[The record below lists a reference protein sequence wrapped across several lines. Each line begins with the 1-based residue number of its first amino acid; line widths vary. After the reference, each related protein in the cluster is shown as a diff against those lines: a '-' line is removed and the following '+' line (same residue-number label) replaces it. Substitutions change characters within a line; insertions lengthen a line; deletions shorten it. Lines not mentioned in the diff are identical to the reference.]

1 MISVKCPHCKAGLK
15 VNETK
20 IPESILSFKCP
31 KCKNEIPVSFIRQKL
46 ESQNVFETVV
56 LVKKSKNQGIGR
68 LTVLQNEDTPQQEF
82 QLQEG
87 ENIIGRK
94 ANVCMASV
102 CILTEDK
109 TMSRSHV
116 KIEVKKNPK
125 GGYFH
130 CLSDNNSINHTLYN
144 GKSIESEDIV
154 VLRDGDE
161 LLLGKT
167 TVRFN
172 E

>member
-1 MISVKCPHCKAGLK
+1 MISVRCSHCKAGLK
-15 VNETK
+15 VNEAK
-20 IPESILSFKCP
+20 IPAGILSFKCP
-31 KCKNEIPVSFIRQKL
+31 KCKNEIPISYIKQKL
-46 ESQNVFETVV
+46 EQQNNVETVV
-56 LVKKSKNQGIGR
+56 LVKKNKNQGIGR
-68 LTVLQNEDTPQQEF
+68 LTVLQSEGTPQQEF

-87 ENIIGRK
+87 ENTAGRK
-94 ANVCMASV
+94 AKVCSASI
-102 CILTEDK
+102 CILTDDK

-125 GGYFH
+125 GGYLH
-130 CLSDNNSINHTLYN
+130 CFSDNNSVNHTLYN

-167 TVRFN
+167 TIRFN